1 MNKEIVL
8 YGEQEGYIK
17 AYPTL
22 WDAYR
27 DWQEIKKQN
36 KEFKMQEDTYYW
48 QFEYD
53 TEKEHIMR
61 PIKFYVRKGKMF
73 YKFI

>member
-8 YGEQEGYIK
+8 YGEQEGYIQSYK
-17 AYPTL
+17 TL

-27 DWQEIKKQN
+27 GWQEIKRQN
-36 KEFKMQEDTYYW
+36 KEMKVAKDTYYW

-53 TEKEHIMR
+53 KDGYHYQQE
-61 PIKFYVRKGKMF
+61 IKFYVRKGKM
-73 YKFI
+73 YWKYI